1 MREKGRGG
9 TFLILEVVSPV
20 VAFLLALSVGAV
32 VVLFMAEN
40 PMHIYTV
47 MFRGGLGSVD
57 GFGYAL
63 FSATPLILTGLAV
76 AFAFRGGLFNI
87 GGEGQLYMG
96 TFLCAWVGFSLR
108 NMPAVMMVPICIL
121 AAALGGALWG
131 VVPGVLKARFG
142 VHEVINTIMLNFVA
156 MLTTNFL
163 VNHVYKEPGQMIP
176 QTSEIAP
183 SAWIPRMA
191 PLLQRLHIQLPRS
204 NPLNYSLLLALM
216 VAVLAWF
223 ILFRTRLGYEI
234 RAVGLS
240 QKAAEYGGI
249 KVGAVLVLSMV
260 ISGVMAGLVGVNEV
274 MGYRHRFLDGFSTGL
289 GFTGIAVALL
299 GRNHPLGV
307 VLAAVLFGI
316 LNTGALEVD
325 IFTDIPREL
334 VMVLQAV
341 IIICVVVG
349 DQVFRRWVSRRI
361 R

>member
-1 MREKGRGG
+1 MKKGK
-9 TFLILEVVSPV
+9 TFIILEILSPAA
-20 VAFLLALSVGAV
+20 AFLLALFVGAV
-32 VVLFMAEN
+32 IIVLMSEN
-40 PMHIYTV
+40 PLYIYRV
-47 MFRGGLGSVD
+47 MFRGGLGSID
-57 GFGYAL
+57 AFGYVL

-76 AFAFRGGLFNI
+76 AFAFRAGLFNI
-87 GGEGQLYMG
+87 GGEGQLYIG
-96 TFLCAWVGFSLR
+96 AFLCAWVGFTFRGLPPLL
-108 NMPAVMMVPICIL
+108 MLPLCIL
-121 AAALGGALWG
+121 AAAVGGALWG
-131 VVPGVLKARFG
+131 LIPGVLKARFG

-163 VNHVYKEPGQMIP
+163 VNHIYKEPGQMIP
-176 QTSEIAP
+176 QTQEVAS

-191 PLLQRLHIQLPRS
+191 PLLQRLHIPMPAS
-204 NPLNYSLLLALM
+204 NPLNFSLLLALV
-216 VAVLAWF
+216 VAALTWF
-223 ILFRTRLGYEI
+223 ILFKTRTGYEI

-240 QKAAEYGGI
+240 QGAAEYGGI
-249 KVGAVLVLSMV
+249 KVGLTLVLTMA
-260 ISGVMAGLVGVNEV
+260 ISGSLAGLVGVNEV

-349 DQVFRRWVSRRI
+349 DQIFRRWVGRRMA
-361 R
+361 

>member
-1 MREKGRGG
+1 MKEKGRRG
-9 TFLILEVVSPV
+9 TFLILEILSPA
-20 VAFLLALSVGAV
+20 VAFLLALAMGAV
-32 VVLFMAEN
+32 LILSLAEN
-40 PMHIYTV
+40 PLHVYNV
-47 MFRGGLGSVD
+47 MFRGGLGSID
-57 GFGYAL
+57 GLGYVF

-76 AFAFRGGLFNI
+76 AFAFRAGLFNI

-96 TFLCAWVGFSLR
+96 AFFCAWIGFTFPSMSSAL
-108 NMPAVMMVPICIL
+108 MVPLCIL
-121 AAALGGALWG
+121 FAALGGAIWG
-131 VVPGVLKARFG
+131 LVPGVLKARFG

-176 QTSEIAP
+176 QTKEIAAT
-183 SAWIPRMA
+183 AWIPRMA
-191 PLLQRLHIQLPRS
+191 PLLQRIRIQLPAS

-216 VAVLAWF
+216 VAALAWF
-223 ILFRTRLGYEI
+223 VLFKTRLGYEI

-249 KVGAVLVLSMV
+249 KVGATLVLSMI
-260 ISGVMAGLVGVNEV
+260 ISGSMAGLVGVNEV
-274 MGYRHRFLDGFSTGL
+274 LGYRHRFLDGFSTGL

-349 DQVFRRWVSRRI
+349 DQVFRRWVSRRFS
-361 R
+361 

>member
-1 MREKGRGG
+1 
-9 TFLILEVVSPV
+9 
-20 VAFLLALSVGAV
+20 
-32 VVLFMAEN
+32 
-40 PMHIYTV
+40 
-47 MFRGGLGSVD
+47 
-57 GFGYAL
+57 
-63 FSATPLILTGLAV
+63 
-76 AFAFRGGLFNI
+76 
-87 GGEGQLYMG
+87 
-96 TFLCAWVGFSLR
+96 
-108 NMPAVMMVPICIL
+108 
-121 AAALGGALWG
+121 
-131 VVPGVLKARFG
+131 VPGILKARFG

-156 MLTTNFL
+156 ILATNFL

-176 QTSEIAP
+176 QTSEVVS

-191 PLLQRLHIQLPRS
+191 PLLQRLNVQLPRS
-204 NPLNYSLLLALM
+204 NPLNYSLLLALA
-216 VAVLAWF
+216 VAALAWF
-223 ILFRTRLGYEI
+223 ILFKTRLGYEI

-240 QKAAEYGGI
+240 RKAAEYGGI
-249 KVGAVLVLSMV
+249 RVGVTLVLAMA
-260 ISGVMAGLVGVNEV
+260 ISGAMAGLVGVNEV

-334 VMVLQAV
+334 VIVLQAV

>member
-1 MREKGRGG
+1 
-9 TFLILEVVSPV
+9 
-20 VAFLLALSVGAV
+20 
-32 VVLFMAEN
+32 
-40 PMHIYTV
+40 

-57 GFGYAL
+57 GFGYVL
-63 FSATPLILTGLAV
+63 FTATPLVFTGLAV
-76 AFAFRGGLFNI
+76 AFAFRAGLFNI

-96 TFLCAWVGFSLR
+96 AFLCAWVGFTL
-108 NMPAVMMVPICIL
+108 PDLPPLAIVPIGIM
-121 AAALGGALWG
+121 AAALGGAMWG
-131 VVPGVLKARFG
+131 LLPGVLKARFG

-156 MLTTNFL
+156 MLGTNFL
-163 VNHVYKEPGQMIP
+163 VNHIYREPGQMIP
-176 QTSEIAP
+176 QTRQILI

-191 PLLQRLHIQLPRS
+191 PLFQRLGIPLPES
-204 NPLNYSLLLALM
+204 NPVNYSLLLALA
-216 VAVLAWF
+216 VAGIVWL

-240 QKAAEYGGI
+240 QGAAEYGGI
-249 KVGAVLVLSMV
+249 RVGLVMVLSMAV
-260 ISGVMAGLVGVNEV
+260 SGGLAGMVGVNEV

-307 VLAAVLFGI
+307 VLAAVLFGV
-316 LNTGALEVD
+316 LSTGALEVD

-334 VMVLQAV
+334 VMVLQAA

-349 DQVFRRWVSRRI
+349 DQIFRRWASRRI

>member
-1 MREKGRGG
+1 MSRKGREGS
-9 TFLILEVVSPV
+9 FLILKGVSPAA
-20 VAFLLALSVGAV
+20 AFLLALAMGAV
-32 VVLFMAEN
+32 VILLMGEN
-40 PMHIYTV
+40 PLHIYGV

-57 GFGYAL
+57 GFGYVL

-76 AFAFRGGLFNI
+76 AFAFRSGLFNI

-96 TFLCAWVGFSLR
+96 AFLCAWVGFTLR
-108 NMPAVMMVPICIL
+108 GMPAVIMVPVCIL

-131 VVPGVLKARFG
+131 FVPGILKARFG
-142 VHEVINTIMLNFVA
+142 VHEVINTIMLNFMA
-156 MLTTNFL
+156 ILATNFL

-176 QTSEIAP
+176 QTSEVVS

-204 NPLNYSLLLALM
+204 NPLNYSLLLALA
-216 VAVLAWF
+216 VAALAWF
-223 ILFRTRLGYEI
+223 ILFKTRLGYEI

-249 KVGAVLVLSMV
+249 KVGVTLVLSMA
-260 ISGVMAGLVGVNEV
+260 ISGAMAGLVGVNEV

-334 VMVLQAV
+334 VIVLQAV

>member
-1 MREKGRGG
+1 MRAGGRTGA
-9 TFLILEVVSPV
+9 FFVLDVISPMA
-20 VAFLLALSVGAV
+20 AFLLALAVGAV
-32 VVLFMAEN
+32 VILSMAEN
-40 PMHIYTV
+40 PLHIYLV

-57 GFGYAL
+57 GFGYVL

-76 AFAFRGGLFNI
+76 AFAFRAGLFNI
-87 GGEGQLYMG
+87 GGEGQLYIG
-96 TFLCAWVGFSLR
+96 TFLCAWVGFSFPGLP
-108 NMPAVMMVPICIL
+108 PALMVTICIL
-121 AAALGGALWG
+121 GAALGGALWG
-131 VVPGVLKARFG
+131 AVPGVLKARFG

-176 QTSEIAP
+176 QTSEIVS
-183 SAWIPRMA
+183 SAWIPRVA
-191 PLLQRLHIQLPRS
+191 PALQRLHIRLPSS
-204 NPLNYSLLLALM
+204 NPLNYSLLLALG
-216 VAVLAWF
+216 VAALAWF
-223 ILFRTRLGYEI
+223 VLFKTRLGYEI

-249 KVGAVLVLSMV
+249 KVGTTLVLAMI
-260 ISGVMAGLVGVNEV
+260 ISGALAGLVGVNEV

-349 DQVFRRWVSRRI
+349 DQVFRRWMNRRI
-361 R
+361 K

>member
-1 MREKGRGG
+1 MKRRGG
-9 TFLILEVVSPV
+9 QLLILQILSPA
-20 VAFLLALSVGAV
+20 VAFLLALGVGAV
-32 VVLFMAEN
+32 IILALREN
-40 PMHIYTV
+40 PFHIYMV

-76 AFAFRGGLFNI
+76 AFAFRAGLFNI
-87 GGEGQLYMG
+87 GGEGQLYIG
-96 TFLCAWVGFSLR
+96 AFLCAWVGFTLTGL
-108 NMPAVMMVPICIL
+108 PLLLLIPLCVL

-131 VVPGVLKARFG
+131 MVPGLLKARFG

-156 MLTTNFL
+156 MLATNFL
-163 VNHVYKEPGQMIP
+163 VNRMFKEPDQMIP
-176 QTSEIAP
+176 QTREIAAA
-183 SAWIPRMA
+183 AWIPRMA
-191 PLLQRLHIQLPRS
+191 PLARRLGVGLPDS
-204 NPLNYSLLLALM
+204 NPLNYALLLSLA
-216 VAVLAWF
+216 VAVAAYL

-234 RAVGLS
+234 RAVGQS
-240 QKAAEYGGI
+240 RGAARYGGI
-249 KVGAVLVLSMV
+249 RVGLTVVLSMV
-260 ISGVMAGLVGVNEV
+260 ISGAMAGLVGVNEV

-341 IIICVVVG
+341 IIICVVAG
-349 DQVFRRWVSRRI
+349 DMVFRRWAARRMK
-361 R
+361 

>member
-1 MREKGRGG
+1 MREKRGG
-9 TFLILEVVSPV
+9 GAFLILEVISPV
-20 VAFLLALSVGAV
+20 GAFLLALAMGAV
-32 VVLFMAEN
+32 VILFMAEN
-40 PMHIYTV
+40 PLHIYTV
-47 MFRGGLGSVD
+47 MFRGGLGSID
-57 GFGYAL
+57 GFGYVL
-63 FSATPLILTGLAV
+63 FSATPLIFTGLAV

-96 TFLCAWVGFSLR
+96 TFFCAWIGFSLVG
-108 NMPAVMMVPICIL
+108 MPPVLMVPICIS

-131 VVPGVLKARFG
+131 FMPGILKARFG

-156 MLTTNFL
+156 MLATNFL

-176 QTSEIAP
+176 QTNEIA
-183 SAWIPRMA
+183 STAWIPRMA

-204 NPLNYSLLLALM
+204 NPLNYSLLFALA
-216 VAVLAWF
+216 VAALAWF
-223 ILFRTRLGYEI
+223 ILFKTRLGYEI

-249 KVGAVLVLSMV
+249 KVGTTVVLSMV
-260 ISGVMAGLVGVNEV
+260 ISGAMAGLVGVNEV

-349 DQVFRRWVSRRI
+349 DQVFRRWMGRRMK
-361 R
+361 

>member
-1 MREKGRGG
+1 MKRRGG
-9 TFLILEVVSPV
+9 QYLILQILSPAA
-20 VAFLLALSVGAV
+20 AFLLALGVGAV
-32 VVLFMAEN
+32 IILALKEN
-40 PMHIYTV
+40 PVHIYTV

-76 AFAFRGGLFNI
+76 AFAFRAGLFNI
-87 GGEGQLYMG
+87 GGEGQLYIG
-96 TFLCAWVGFSLR
+96 AFLCAWAGFTLAGLPPLLLIPLC
-108 NMPAVMMVPICIL
+108 ML

-131 VVPGVLKARFG
+131 LVPGLLKARFG

-156 MLTTNFL
+156 MLATNFL
-163 VNHVYKEPGQMIP
+163 VNRMFKEPDQMIP
-176 QTSEIAP
+176 QTREIATT
-183 SAWIPRMA
+183 AWIPRLA
-191 PLLQRLHIQLPRS
+191 PLARRLGIGLPDS
-204 NPLNYSLLLALM
+204 NPLNYALLLSLI
-216 VAVLAWF
+216 VAAAAYL

-234 RAVGLS
+234 RAVGQS
-240 QKAAEYGGI
+240 PGAARYGGI
-249 KVGAVLVLSMV
+249 RVGLILVLSMA
-260 ISGVMAGLVGVNEV
+260 ISGSMAGLVGVNEV

-341 IIICVVVG
+341 IIICVVAG
-349 DQVFRRWVSRRI
+349 DMVFRRWAGRRMK
-361 R
+361 